1 MLRGKIKDN
10 QESFYKER
18 MKNGLNND
26 LEGGISVMTRTI
38 REKVRHYKEVIIEM
52 NFNFKKFMILIG
64 ESSENI
70 ASDLL
75 VKLEQ

>member
-1 MLRGKIKDN
+1 
-10 QESFYKER
+10 
-18 MKNGLNND
+18 
-26 LEGGISVMTRTI
+26 
-38 REKVRHYKEVIIEM
+38 M

-75 VKLEQ
+75 VKLEQWEFYWEANQNMISSKFEVVDLLTHFLEMKIWSTNGIMKRIVERMWWEIY